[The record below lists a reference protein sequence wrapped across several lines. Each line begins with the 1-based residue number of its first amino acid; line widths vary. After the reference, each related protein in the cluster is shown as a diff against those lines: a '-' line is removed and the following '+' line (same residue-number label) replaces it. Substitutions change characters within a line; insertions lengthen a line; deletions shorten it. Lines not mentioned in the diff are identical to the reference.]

1 MTRQLT
7 HSGTAGPL
15 TLSNAVTVPP
25 TGSFQLTVDG
35 SASGLGWPT
44 IPTGSAIVITVGR
57 GTASETKYLVSA
69 ITSNIA
75 SSTLT
80 IPDWGRGYDGT
91 TPVNLPVQ
99 AKVEHTV
106 SAAEMSDLNT
116 HLLTKSAHGATG
128 DLVDQNSAQAL
139 TNKTFPTPPPG
150 DNNPATKKYVDDAAQ
165 ATATAALQK
174 SGGTMTGNI
183 AMGGNYLL
191 NIGQSGAA
199 NDAATVGQVNAV
211 QDSVPKGGR
220 ALVTFDGSGNAAITH
235 GWGSAPTWAQL
246 TVESPFSVFPH
257 LMSISSTVLN
267 VRASSPSGIITSD
280 SVYMH
285 WLVGV

>member
-1 MTRQLT
+1 MGYTT
-7 HSGTAGPL
+7 S
-15 TLSNAVTVPP
+15 TVHGIEVPDSAEANNIP
-25 TGSFQLTVDG
+25 EDIGRVVAALETGSLGKRLT
-35 SASGLGWPT
+35 SAQIAALTSPQKPNGLVVFNT
-44 IPTGSAIVITVGR
+44 TTGRLQISN
-57 GTASETKYLVSA
+57 GTSF
-69 ITSNIA
+69 
-75 SSTLT
+75 
-80 IPDWGRGYDGT
+80 
-91 TPVNLPVQ
+91 
-99 AKVEHTV
+99 
-106 SAAEMSDLNT
+106 SDLD
-116 HLLTKSAHGATG
+116 ATA
-128 DLVDQNSAQAL
+128 V
-139 TNKTFPTPPPG
+139 
-150 DNNPATKKYVDDAAQ
+150 AAQ

-191 NIGQSGAA
+191 NIGQSGAANDAATVGQVNAVAGTSLQRSGGVMTGDLNMGGKYVLNVGQSGAA

-246 TVESPFSVFPH
+246 TVESSFSVFPH

-267 VRASSPSGIITSD
+267 VRASSLSGIITSD